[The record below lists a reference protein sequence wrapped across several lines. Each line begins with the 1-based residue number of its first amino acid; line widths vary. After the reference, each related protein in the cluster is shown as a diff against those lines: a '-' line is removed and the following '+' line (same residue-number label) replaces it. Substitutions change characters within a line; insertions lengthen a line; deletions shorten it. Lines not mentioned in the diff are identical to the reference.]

1 MISAAPR
8 RPSPV
13 RTLALFLLAALAAG
27 CATTA
32 GSHSVRAGDP
42 LRVTLHLY
50 RQGHSFELVNESHTP
65 AAELY
70 SDKYAGRNIKV
81 ATDAQMV
88 ALIEQLQGFG
98 FGEHEEPGPA
108 PRLGAQY
115 INALE
120 IETPAGVTH
129 WGNTRSSPPA
139 VQEGMQLAYREYL
152 RLFNGIAA
160 LQAVENDEGGAY
172 FKPLS
177 REDFLQIGNGR

>member
-1 MISAAPR
+1 MISDPR
-8 RPSPV
+8 RPSLV
-13 RTLALFLLAALAAG
+13 RALALLLLAFLGA

-32 GSHSVRAGDP
+32 GSHSVRSGDP

-65 AAELY
+65 PAELY

-81 ATDAQMV
+81 ATDDQMV
-88 ALIEQLQGFG
+88 TLIEQLQGFG

-108 PRLGAQY
+108 PRLGAQF
-115 INALE
+115 INAIE

-129 WGNTRSSPPA
+129 WGNTRTSSPG

-160 LQAVENDEGGAY
+160 LQAVENSEGGAY
-172 FKPLS
+172 FKPLR
-177 REDFLQIGNGR
+177 REDFLKIGNGR